1 MIGELILCWLTPQR
15 TLKRLSEAPGENSVQ
30 WEDFRDTKCRK
41 WVTLNII
48 CGLIMGAIT
57 TLLFS
62 NYPLSTG
69 AFTLGAFSL
78 LSGLIATSL
87 GTGLIYV
94 LCSLKGI
101 QYQALVSRSPVL
113 FALTLVLPQAWAMA
127 CFSSFYLACA
137 VALWEAN
144 NKAWVVKL
152 GVILSTV
159 CLILH
164 LAGFIFVF
172 RREPAEAYD
181 DLPPGN

>member
-1 MIGELILCWLTPQR
+1 MGRFQR
-15 TLKRLSEAPGENSVQ
+15 HQMPKVGDLEYYM
-30 WEDFRDTKCRK
+30 
-41 WVTLNII
+41 WVDHGVRPFSLVPRPRQDANDARS
-48 CGLIMGAIT
+48 AIT

-101 QYQALVSRSPVL
+101 QYQATHSPEGISVEKSCSICSYSRFTSGE
-113 FALTLVLPQAWAMA
+113 AWAMA